1 MYSDKI
7 INGTDVMLGGTT
19 FQTGMTAY
27 GREPYLISGLHNG
40 LSTNIGWQSGILV
53 ANADLDNGANISASI
68 FETAGVAGLNLG
80 KSGFGAKAGF
90 KASLANAK
98 YRIPISENC
107 TIGYCIEGDVTFEA
121 GLGTSA
127 KAEIGLSSKKL
138 RATLGLGAIAQG
150 ELSIDVSYRKTPE
163 HILAQQTRTEQ
174 LQVKFNHFNTE
185 IKKYSTDVIT
195 KISMMDLFDF
205 GNPDDF
211 ESILMLADEYSKK

>member
-1 MYSDKI
+1 
-7 INGTDVMLGGTT
+7 
-19 FQTGMTAY
+19 MTAY

-98 YRIPISENC
+98 YRIPISEKC
-107 TIGYCIEGDVTFEA
+107 FMYTCFESDVTFEA
-121 GLGTSA
+121 GLGVSS
-127 KAEIGLSSKKL
+127 KAEIGLSKNKAKAS
-138 RATLGLGAIAQG
+138 LGGGKIAYG
-150 ELSIDVSYRKTPE
+150 EVSIGLSFSQDKEYFV
-163 HILAQQTRTEQ
+163 AQQKRTEQ
-174 LQVKFNHFNTE
+174 IQAKYEHFNTE
-185 IKKYSTDVIT
+185 IKKYSADVIS

-205 GNPDDF
+205 GNHEDF
-211 ESILMLADEYSKK
+211 DSILMLAKAYNKK

>member
-98 YRIPISENC
+98 YRYSSSVTPIYSS
-107 TIGYCIEGDVTFEA
+107 FHLFSLS
-121 GLGTSA
+121 LGQH
-127 KAEIGLSSKKL
+127 LC
-138 RATLGLGAIAQG
+138 
-150 ELSIDVSYRKTPE
+150 
-163 HILAQQTRTEQ
+163 
-174 LQVKFNHFNTE
+174 
-185 IKKYSTDVIT
+185 YS
-195 KISMMDLFDF
+195 
-205 GNPDDF
+205 
-211 ESILMLADEYSKK
+211 